1 MRLRPGPAFPP
12 RLAAAV
18 IIGLLLWLLAAVVAG
33 NPASP
38 TTPPTPAP
46 TSTSATSTTTGAGYT
61 PTPAGPPATD
71 QRGQW
76 TADPAQPD
84 PSVGG
89 GR

>member
-1 MRLRPGPAFPP
+1 MRPRPGPAFPL

-18 IIGLLLWLLAAVVAG
+18 TIGLLLWLLAAVVAG

-38 TTPPTPAP
+38 TTPPAPAP
-46 TSTSATSTTTGAGYT
+46 TSTSTTAGAGYT
-61 PTPAGPPATD
+61 PAPAGPPATD

-84 PSVGG
+84 KPSPSVGG

>member
-1 MRLRPGPAFPP
+1 MRLRPGPAFPL

-18 IIGLLLWLLAAVVAG
+18 TIGLLLWLLAAVVAG

-38 TTPPTPAP
+38 TTPPPPAL
-46 TSTSATSTTTGAGYT
+46 TSTSTTADGYT

-71 QRGQW
+71 QNGQW
-76 TADPAQPD
+76 TADPAKSATPD

>member
-1 MRLRPGPAFPP
+1 MRRRSGPAVPL
-12 RLAAAV
+12 RLAAA
-18 IIGLLLWLLAAVVAG
+18 ITIGLLLWLLAAVVAG

-38 TTPPTPAP
+38 TTPPPPAP
-46 TSTSATSTTTGAGYT
+46 AATSTTAGAGYT

-76 TADPAQPD
+76 TAGTAKPS